1 MGTQNRCW
9 LLERRPRGMAS
20 AEDFRLASEPMPEPG
35 DGEILVRTELLS
47 CDPTQ
52 RGWMA
57 GETYMPAVG
66 LGEVMR
72 GIAGGEVVVS
82 RHPRFTVGQRVQ
94 GMLGWQEY
102 ATARVDEGGFLQPIP
117 DGVSLETGMSVLGLT
132 GLTAYFGLLD
142 VGRAKA
148 GETVLVSGAAGATGS
163 VVGQIAKAIG
173 CRVVGVAGGP
183 EKCRYLS
190 ETLGFDAAI
199 DYKSENL
206 VSRLRVT
213 CPNGIDVFFDNVGGV
228 VLDAALLFLAT
239 RARVVICGAISG
251 YNADT
256 PIAGPRNYLR
266 LLLRR
271 ARMEGFLFF
280 DYLPRFDEASSA
292 LAAWLRAGKIRDR
305 VDIVD
310 GFENA
315 PAALIRLFNGENR
328 GKQLVRVR

>member
-1 MGTQNRCW
+1 
-9 LLERRPRGMAS
+9 
-20 AEDFRLASEPMPEPG
+20 
-35 DGEILVRTELLS
+35 
-47 CDPTQ
+47 
-52 RGWMA
+52 
-57 GETYMPAVG
+57 
-66 LGEVMR
+66 
-72 GIAGGEVVVS
+72 
-82 RHPRFTVGQRVQ
+82 
-94 GMLGWQEY
+94 
-102 ATARVDEGGFLQPIP
+102 
-117 DGVSLETGMSVLGLT
+117 
-132 GLTAYFGLLD
+132 
-142 VGRAKA
+142 
-148 GETVLVSGAAGATGS
+148 
-163 VVGQIAKAIG
+163 
-173 CRVVGVAGGP
+173 
-183 EKCRYLS
+183 
-190 ETLGFDAAI
+190 
-199 DYKSENL
+199 
-206 VSRLRVT
+206 LRVT